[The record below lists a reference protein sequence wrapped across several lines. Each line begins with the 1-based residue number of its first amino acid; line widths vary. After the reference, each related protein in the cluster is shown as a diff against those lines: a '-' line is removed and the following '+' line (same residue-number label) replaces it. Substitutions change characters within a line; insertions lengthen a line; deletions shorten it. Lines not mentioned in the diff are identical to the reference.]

1 MLNQE
6 QLIKEITDYAEDIS
20 LESDKATKLFRRS
33 LVDTITNTVK
43 IKDNGHV
50 FISTGDIE
58 AMWLRDSTFQIL
70 SYLQIAND
78 IEEIKQLVHG
88 VIEQQ
93 IDYIQHDPYANAF
106 NEGESGA
113 HYSNDESNIPISDL
127 VWERKFEIDSL
138 CAPLFLAIQL
148 YNETDYKAHFTDN
161 FWKTVELIIDTFINE
176 QNHEQSDYFL
186 KRFDCPPQDTLSNNG
201 RGASVGYTGM
211 VWSGFRPSDDA
222 CEYGYFIPGNL
233 FIVSVLKQLIP
244 LIPEGKYSF
253 LKENCSSLIF
263 DIEEGINK
271 YGILT
276 VDETGEKI
284 YAYEVDGL
292 GNQLFMDDA
301 NVPSL
306 LSLPFLDYC
315 SPTDPLYQST
325 RKYIL
330 SNYNKYY
337 YSGKYLAGIG
347 SPHTPPDHVWPI
359 SVAMEGLTTND
370 VNIIEK
376 KIHDISTTD
385 AGTFQCHEG
394 VHVDDPNQYTREW
407 FSWSNMTYCQL
418 VFHYLKVTDKY

>member
-6 QLIKEITDYAEDIS
+6 QLIKEISNYAENIS
-20 LESDKATKLFRRS
+20 LESKKATKLFQRS
-33 LVDTITNTVK
+33 LVDTITNTVT

-50 FISTGDIE
+50 FVSTGDIE

-70 SYLQIAND
+70 PYLQIAHH
-78 IEEIKQLVHG
+78 IEDIKQLVHG
-88 VIEQQ
+88 VIKQQ
-93 IDYIQHDPYANAF
+93 IEYIQHDPYANAF
-106 NEGESGA
+106 NKKYSGA
-113 HYSNDESNIPISDL
+113 HYSDDKSNIPISDL

-148 YNETDYKAHFTDN
+148 YKETGYVDHFTDD
-161 FWKTVELIIDTFINE
+161 FWKTVDLIVDTFINE
-176 QNHEQSDYFL
+176 QNHDQSDYYL
-186 KRFDCPPQDTLSNNG
+186 KRYDCPPQDTLSNDG
-201 RGASVGYTGM
+201 RGTPVGYTGM

-233 FIVSVLKQLIP
+233 FIVSVLRQLLTLIP
-244 LIPEGKYSF
+244 DEKYSL
-253 LKENCSSLIF
+253 LKEKSKTLIF
-263 DIEEGINK
+263 DIKEGVNK
-271 YGILT
+271 YGIMT
-276 VDETGEKI
+276 VGETGEKI

-306 LSLPFLDYC
+306 LSLPFLNYC
-315 SPTDPLYQST
+315 DSTDHLYQTT

-337 YSGKYLAGIG
+337 YSGKYLAGVG

-359 SVAMEGLTTND
+359 SVAMEGLTSND
-370 VNIIEK
+370 INIIEK
-376 KIHDISTTD
+376 KINTICSTD

-394 VHVDDPNQYTREW
+394 IHVDNPNQYTREW

-418 VFHYLKVTDKY
+418 IFHYLKIIK